1 MALRFENDFLKKLEY
16 LHVVSKRALAGQN
29 RADRLTPKRGSGLEF
44 ADHRPYAA
52 GDDYRH
58 IDWKAYQRLNRL
70 LLRLFDEERDL
81 SIYLMLDVSR
91 SMADPAKFDM
101 ARRIAAALCY
111 VGLAHLDRLTIIPFG
126 NDLGRESSPGRGKGR
141 IFRVFD
147 ALEQLEAA
155 GPTDLRAACKA
166 FASRPRQ
173 LGLVVLIS
181 DFLDP
186 GAASTE
192 ESAANHLRQG
202 NGDSAAA
209 SAATQG
215 ARGGKPA
222 TKDTT
227 GPQAGLKIL
236 RTIGHDVF
244 AVHVTSE
251 RDRDPGV
258 FGTVRFVDVETGE
271 VREIEVT
278 PRLAAA
284 YVRAAATHAETLQH
298 FCGRYDIGYVR
309 ADAERPFEEV
319 ILRTFRQGRFLA

>member
-1 MALRFENDFLKKLEY
+1 MPLRFDNDFLRKLEY

-29 RADRLTPKRGSGLEF
+29 RADRLSPKRGRGLEF
-44 ADHRPYAA
+44 ADHRPYAP

-81 SIYLMLDVSR
+81 SIYLLLDVSR
-91 SMADPAKFDM
+91 SMAEPAKFDM

-111 VGLAHLDRLTIIPFG
+111 VGLAHLDRLTIIPYG
-126 NDLGRESSPGRGKGR
+126 DDIGRESSPGRGKGR

-147 ALEQLEAA
+147 ALERLEAA

-173 LGLVVLIS
+173 LGLVVIIS
-181 DFLDP
+181 DFLEP
-186 GAASTE
+186 GSSP
-192 ESAANHLRQG
+192 SAVSSPHTNTLQRPEDRLQV
-202 NGDSAAA
+202 S
-209 SAATQG
+209 
-215 ARGGKPA
+215 
-222 TKDTT
+222 
-227 GPQAGLKIL
+227 GPQSGLKIL
-236 RTIGHDVF
+236 RSLGHDVF

-271 VREIEVT
+271 MREIEVT

-284 YVRAAATHAETLQH
+284 YVEAATAHADALER
-298 FCGRYDIGYVR
+298 FCGRYDVGYVR
-309 ADAERPFEEV
+309 ADAERPFEEI
-319 ILRTFRQGRFLA
+319 ILKTFRQGRFLA

>member
-1 MALRFENDFLKKLEY
+1 MPLRFENDFLRKLEY

-29 RADRLTPKRGSGLEF
+29 RADRLSPKRGRGLEF

-81 SIYLMLDVSR
+81 SIYLMVDVSR
-91 SMADPAKFDM
+91 SMVEPAKFDM

-126 NDLGRESSPGRGKGR
+126 SDLGRESSPGRGKGR
-141 IFRVFD
+141 IFRVFET
-147 ALEQLEAA
+147 LEQLEAS

-173 LGLVVLIS
+173 LGLVVIIS
-181 DFLDP
+181 DFLEPASSGAPAGAP
-186 GAASTE
+186 GAPVTSPRAE
-192 ESAANHLRQG
+192 
-202 NGDSAAA
+202 
-209 SAATQG
+209 
-215 ARGGKPA
+215 
-222 TKDTT
+222 TT

-236 RTIGHDVF
+236 RTLGHDVF

-258 FGTVRFVDVETGE
+258 FGTIRFVDVETGAM
-271 VREIEVT
+271 REIEVT

-284 YVRAAATHAETLQH
+284 YVKAAGQHAEALER

-309 ADAERPFEEV
+309 ADAERPFEDV

>member
-1 MALRFENDFLKKLEY
+1 MALRFDNDFLRKLEY

-29 RADRLTPKRGSGLEF
+29 RADRLSPKRGRGLEF
-44 ADHRPYAA
+44 ADHRPYAP

-58 IDWKAYQRLNRL
+58 IDWKAYKRLNRL

-91 SMADPAKFDM
+91 SMAEPAKFDM

-111 VGLAHLDRLTIIPFG
+111 VGLAHLDRLTIVPFG
-126 NDLGRESSPGRGKGR
+126 SGLGHESSPGRGKGR
-141 IFRVFD
+141 IFRVFESL
-147 ALEQLEAA
+147 AQLEAS
-155 GPTDLRAACKA
+155 GPTDLRESCKA

-173 LGLVVLIS
+173 LGLVVIIS

-186 GAASTE
+186 
-192 ESAANHLRQG
+192 R
-202 NGDSAAA
+202 
-209 SAATQG
+209 
-215 ARGGKPA
+215 ARAGGE
-222 TKDTT
+222 
-227 GPQAGLKIL
+227 GPEAGLKIL

-244 AVHVTSE
+244 AVHITSQY
-251 RDRDPGV
+251 DRDPGV

-284 YVRAAATHAETLQH
+284 YIAASNAHGDALQH

-309 ADAERPFEEV
+309 AEAERPFEEI

>member
-29 RADRLTPKRGSGLEF
+29 RADRLSPKRGRGLEF

-91 SMADPAKFDM
+91 SMAEPAKFDM

-111 VGLAHLDRLTIIPFG
+111 VGLAHLDRLTILPFG
-126 NDLGRESSPGRGKGR
+126 TEIKRESSPGRGKGR
-141 IFRVFD
+141 IFRVFE
-147 ALEQLEAA
+147 ALEQLEAG
-155 GPTDLRAACKA
+155 GPTDLRGACKA

-173 LGLVVLIS
+173 LGLVVVIS
-181 DFLDP
+181 DFLESAVAAVDK
-186 GAASTE
+186 AST
-192 ESAANHLRQG
+192 
-202 NGDSAAA
+202 AAA
-209 SAATQG
+209 SPGVRDG
-215 ARGGKPA
+215 A
-222 TKDTT
+222 

-244 AVHVTSE
+244 AVQVTSE
-251 RDRDPGV
+251 HDRDPGV
-258 FGTVRFVDVETGE
+258 FGTVRFVDVETGD

-284 YVRAAATHAETLQH
+284 YVKAAEMHAESLQQ

-309 ADAERPFEEV
+309 ADAERPFEDV

>member
-29 RADRLTPKRGSGLEF
+29 RADRLSPKRGRGLEF

-81 SIYLMLDVSR
+81 SIYLLLDVSR
-91 SMADPAKFDM
+91 SMAEPAKFDM

-126 NDLGRESSPGRGKGR
+126 SDLGRESSPGRGKGR

-147 ALEQLEAA
+147 ALEQLQAD
-155 GPTDLRAACKA
+155 GPTNLRAACKA

-173 LGLVVLIS
+173 LGLVVVIS
-181 DFLDP
+181 DFLEP
-186 GAASTE
+186 GSAPAAERSPE
-192 ESAANHLRQG
+192 ESRDTHLQAK
-202 NGDSAAA
+202 D
-209 SAATQG
+209 
-215 ARGGKPA
+215 PA
-222 TKDTT
+222 

-271 VREIEVT
+271 VREVEVT

-284 YVRAAATHAETLQH
+284 YVKAAETHAEALEH
-298 FCGRYDIGYVR
+298 FCGRYDIGYVK
-309 ADAERPFEEV
+309 ADAERPFEDI

>member
-29 RADRLTPKRGSGLEF
+29 RADRLSPKRGRGLEF

-147 ALEQLEAA
+147 ALERLEPA

-181 DFLDP
+181 DFLEP
-186 GAASTE
+186 GVAGASSAA
-192 ESAANHLRQG
+192 ESARVER
-202 NGDSAAA
+202 SV
-209 SAATQG
+209 
-215 ARGGKPA
+215 
-222 TKDTT
+222 TKDTH

-271 VREIEVT
+271 VREVEVT

-284 YVRAAATHAETLQH
+284 YVQAAATHAEALEH

-309 ADAERPFEEV
+309 ADAERPFEDV

>member
-29 RADRLTPKRGSGLEF
+29 RADRLSPKRGRGLEF

-81 SIYLMLDVSR
+81 SIYLLLDVSR
-91 SMADPAKFDM
+91 SMAEPAKFDM

-126 NDLGRESSPGRGKGR
+126 AELRRESSPGRGKGR
-141 IFRVFD
+141 IFRVFE
-147 ALEQLEAA
+147 ALEQLEAG
-155 GPTDLRAACKA
+155 GPTDVRAACKA

-173 LGLVVLIS
+173 LGLVVVIS
-181 DFLDP
+181 DFLEP
-186 GAASTE
+186 GVAAVEGPPVVTPT
-192 ESAANHLRQG
+192 A
-202 NGDSAAA
+202 
-209 SAATQG
+209 G
-215 ARGGKPA
+215 ARDA
-222 TKDTT
+222 A

-258 FGTVRFVDVETGE
+258 FGTVRFVDVETGD

-284 YVRAAATHAETLQH
+284 YVKAAEAHAESLQH

-309 ADAERPFEEV
+309 ADAERPFEDV

>member
-29 RADRLTPKRGSGLEF
+29 RADRLSPKRGRGLEF

-58 IDWKAYQRLNRL
+58 IDWKAYKRLNRL

-91 SMADPAKFDM
+91 SMAEPAKFDM

-111 VGLAHLDRLTIIPFG
+111 VGLAHLDRLTIVPFG
-126 NDLGRESSPGRGKGR
+126 NSLRHESSPGRGKGR

-147 ALEQLEAA
+147 TLDELEAS

-173 LGLVVLIS
+173 LGLVVIIS
-181 DFLDP
+181 DFLEAGSQESRFPAGDP
-186 GAASTE
+186 S
-192 ESAANHLRQG
+192 S
-202 NGDSAAA
+202 DMS
-209 SAATQG
+209 
-215 ARGGKPA
+215 
-222 TKDTT
+222 

-236 RTIGHDVF
+236 RTLGHDVF
-244 AVHVTSE
+244 AVQVTSE
-251 RDRDPGV
+251 HDRDPGV
-258 FGTVRFVDVETGE
+258 YGTVRFVDVETGE

-284 YVRAAATHAETLQH
+284 YVKAADTHAEALEH
-298 FCGRYDIGYVR
+298 FCGKYDIGYVK
-309 ADAERPFEEV
+309 ADAERPFEDV